1 MDIVFEELFEEREI
15 LCDLDDEFTGG
26 QESEVDF
33 LDDSINDSSLGL

>member
-1 MDIVFEELFEEREI
+1 MDIVFEELYEEREVI
-15 LCDLDDEFTGG
+15 FDFDNEFTGG